1 MKRLFNFRLFLL
13 LAILMLVATGLATY
27 VFHVQKTRLIFFI
40 ICVSLSFIFVVLF
53 MIFKYKLIKIFAISL
68 FVIAIPFISIYAKS
82 FHFNRNLCLNNEDV
96 IIYGKL
102 SGGYKLTS
110 YGSLE
115 LVLDDVLIKHLDNEI
130 DVDGMVA
137 IYTNPENLD
146 LSKFSAGTYLS
157 VETNLKFYNLEE
169 DVSRSVRY
177 LNKGIVASGY
187 SAFYNI
193 SLTGDVDDSLR
204 DKIHAGVFNSLNDSE
219 MKHPD
224 VAYAMLFGDT
234 SVLHEDLKDS
244 FRATGIAHLLAVSGL
259 HVSIIILLFGFVL
272 KKLKVGVK
280 LNLIISAVFLL
291 FYCYLCNFSVSVIRA
306 SLMALFSLYALL
318 RGKAYDNLS
327 VLSLIAVVVL
337 LINPL
342 EMFNVSFVL
351 SFSAV
356 LSIILMAG
364 PLKRIFDKVF
374 YDKFSNV
381 LAVNV
386 SVQIGLLFTNIYY
399 FGRYPLLGI
408 FANMIAVPIATFAF
422 NLLVIGV
429 ILSAIFPFM
438 SFINLGFG
446 YLMDVVVKFNA
457 WVARLGMNFA
467 FRNIPVLVM
476 VLMFLFMFVLSDY
489 FFANKRAKV
498 ITSTSLL
505 VAIGLLMFV

>member
-13 LAILMLVATGLATY
+13 LAILMLVATSLATY

-40 ICVSLSFIFVVLF
+40 ICVSLSLISVVLF

-68 FVIAIPFISIYAKS
+68 FVIAIPLILICAKS
-82 FHFNRNLCLNNEDV
+82 FHFNRNLCLNNEDI

-177 LNKGIVASGY
+177 LNRGIVASGY

-280 LNLIISAVFLL
+280 LNLIISSMFLL

-356 LSIILMAG
+356 LSIILMSG
-364 PLKRIFDKVF
+364 PIKRIFDKVF
-374 YDKFSNV
+374 CDKFSNV

-408 FANMIAVPIATFAF
+408 FANMIAVPIVTFAF
-422 NLLVIGV
+422 NILVVGV
-429 ILSAIFPFM
+429 ILSEIFPFM

-457 WVARLGMNFA
+457 WVARLGMNLV